1 MRNLNCALLTTRQAK
16 DLKESLAN
24 VNLEDLTEVLIQGN
38 NGYPIQQTQ
47 TGQKSELWETLKDYY
62 TGQDAYRDTV
72 VARAYLYSD
81 DFMEKFGDWR
91 NPATTSV
98 ILDSQQEP
106 KIYWIANINSSQHP
120 ITEGQQNKK
129 IILAESQEAALLT
142 YRYNQLQNPTQ
153 SDYDFFK
160 MGLAMIELEQ
170 LIDQNNIA
178 NVSKKTYDS
187 FTMRVTDKVSY
198 EQLQAMPKQD
208 REVYLYGMFQ
218 VLGDW
223 WYRHANINL
232 LPSPDPFTNNSFA
245 FPVIVGN
252 LKTTNP
258 ISLETGLQ
266 ASLQQLGEY
275 SYKGEFGLVYT
286 SNSDNIYKLPIKKT
300 QTLLTRSFNT
310 SADNELEN
318 SVYSNAQKKLYQA
331 LLGKTRLTYNQ
342 VYHKLSANS
351 SIKKALNSFLSEDPD
366 FVQYLKNDKNKATLF
381 YKEFMRTLG
390 KIYNFSEDNTQQNLK
405 FKLNVAKQITRA
417 FARPKTF
424 FQIRHFLLVQE
435 RLRTKFS
442 RMMPMPVKGRDNA
455 LFVQDPTTKNV
466 FQVVPQKGQKP
477 TYIYTELT
485 PDEKKSLNGIQ
496 LNLQFDLALSEAA
509 PERVIKYLGSLDAVY
524 ERINTLFPTETV
536 PAKDVLT
543 SLINLSS
550 PFVEIIH
557 QLQKNKGLADIPIQL
572 VNELYDN
579 NGKPADGVF
588 DPRTRTIQ
596 INRNATKLID
606 KVIVHELIHAA
617 TWDIIVGKT
626 QLAQT
631 GRDIYNEALKLVLEK
646 YQVSSY
652 EELIQIKPSLYGLK
666 NELEFYA
673 ELYTSAGFIRE
684 LNTLGEMDDEPISI
698 WSRIK
703 NFLLNVIGLKQTSKL
718 YKRAS
723 IHLDEILD
731 QSMTRVNTQLDE
743 DALAYWE
750 SLGETMAS
758 ASYSDIEIVTADDLD
773 LYGDI
778 RQGLNIATKS
788 KYSPKK
794 AQTTQQ
800 YHMHSGGAYGSDFYW
815 GAIGAQY
822 GVIPHHYYYDVEG
835 YELPPYRNELIL
847 EEDINEGKIQAALA
861 GHRTFGYDKP
871 VVKNPLLIRNWA
883 QVKYADAIFAIG
895 VLANEGDLYSDKD
908 KENPR
913 HFLRQMVKGGTGWA
927 VGMAINEGKP
937 VYVFDQEQK
946 QWFSYNAILG
956 AFLPLYDTP
965 VLTPNFAGIGTREL
979 NDAGRKAIRD
989 IYTKTF
995 GTEPQTTPN
1004 SLTIVPLDKVY
1015 SEAARIG
1022 GIPTTRP
1029 PKGADQL
1036 HHFGNP
1042 FTHYKNHP
1050 NTVTVKD
1057 VRTAVI
1063 AFDAWISGKNA
1074 WLFKWDPADNF
1085 YDIAF
1090 GEEIP
1095 FEAIGGS
1102 PIHISEIQPERRDWI
1117 IQQIES
1123 GELRGKP
1130 VVYYTETIPD
1140 NSYGRAT
1147 YDVVEAP
1154 NHAHILQKYINKPN
1168 EKPTVQ
1174 IFQGFWT
1181 RADVES
1187 RQDAIFL
1194 FGDNTE
1200 DRQSGYTP
1208 ASTQAVIRGLENAI
1222 GIDTKKNRFTDINSY
1237 FTDTDF
1243 DIFKSQVDEAIQTAI
1258 NSGKTIVLPAD
1269 GIGTGKAELAI
1280 RAPRLFAYLQQKL
1293 QDLKD
1298 GKIQRT
1304 EQPKASLT
1312 SFNKQE
1318 NSDTYVKEV
1327 LDVAKR
1333 GINTPTEFFTEN
1345 EREIIKTKVGGNLKV
1360 ASVSRHTDPVFFT
1373 EKVIEAW
1380 KDNIT
1385 KYPFG
1390 DPKRFYATEIWTKH
1404 DGLPLV
1410 DLLQACKEYRIA
1422 PMISFSITSLGGTA
1436 YEPGVMKASDLLDR
1450 IEDLIGQGL
1459 INPQTTTIR
1468 IDPIVPGVTQE
1479 SDVEAIITRCQ
1490 SLGITNFVSSIMQSY
1505 GYLEGTAKDRGVISA
1520 LRNIGYNWDAHY
1532 ARKADGKLAHVA
1544 NLATGQKWGGFLKSM
1559 MQKYNVSIKSCSS
1572 NNLGLQAAACLD
1584 PDIINLVTGTEVD
1597 RSNVTSER
1605 KECQCYGNKADVLA
1619 YADNCLSAC
1628 AYCYAAQQDNNP
1640 FTYYNEDGTLK
1651 DNEYTQT
1658 QRVEAERQ
1666 EQQIIDVFLTVEGL
1680 NITKEQRQHLNNI
1693 YNCSTVVMSQKTDRG
1708 FGAIIEKFAK
1718 YISKSIVFVNDLV
1731 TDPDVL
1737 QQIDLNGSVFIY
1749 GFNKSNIHKLYELLE
1764 NYEVI
1769 VNHREVLSQA
1779 EVTQID
1785 PEPSDKPLAIIEQES
1800 LQQEHQIQPVVQ
1812 VLEQKQSKFQLKE
1825 GQEQA
1830 VQTVVHAAKKVKTN
1844 GKQIVTILGK
1854 AGTGKTT
1861 IVGEYLQRIQA
1872 EYGRPI
1878 RVICSATSHEATN
1891 LLFKKI
1897 SAMVEDNLNIIV
1909 TKYTVAALLG
1919 KKPDGK
1925 GGFKVDPESWDDK
1938 YGKIQ
1943 STDVIIWDEC
1953 SMLPTADCKQIEE
1966 ALQSLLIYTGDKG
1979 QLGPI
1984 EERVKDYLP
1993 PAFRRHLD
2001 EDGNIAPNGHIF
2013 ELTERVRQTEGDPI
2027 LDLAEPF
2034 WQSATGNDRKTQKTS
2049 LTRLMEAVEA
2059 EQINSTSALVR
2070 FELTDMHSIDMP
2082 KLTEFFAPYIQ
2093 QSVDNED
2100 YTLFHVIPYHKDTT
2114 IEMNQYFRAEAL
2126 KHLLRTK
2133 NQETLVYTDIKTG
2146 NKVSLPIDQITSN
2159 NISEIPFQEGEM
2171 VYVPEPIGPNAE
2183 IHNGQYVKIST
2194 NWGRVLFPV
2203 KTATL
2208 DTVIPC
2214 QEIKVIWKIDKGY
2227 PETHTF
2233 LVPAD
2238 FEQYRK
2244 IVRQVGNDAFGFGGT
2259 RAEKDLW
2266 KKLKNEFGQVTA
2278 PWALNVHK
2286 AQGQTYKAV
2295 YIPLADYKRAAW
2307 NKEIPV
2313 DSYARAAYTALTRA
2327 SRCTFLGG
2335 KAASKTFEGIPV
2347 EDISLQYIENQIKQN
2362 AFNETTEE
2370 TPVEDAIIATLPQ
2383 TIEEVPTDA
2392 EVEIEDVVA
2401 EIIPTEDTG
2410 HWMYEDMQTQIAY
2423 DFINYVTGGDVLWN
2437 HAYDGDQNAQE
2448 QVTTLLTNWV
2458 QRQTELLK
2466 LGYRFKDPVQK
2477 SNGFDFSDVLEPDDL
2492 NMTISEGN
2500 IPTLAEQ
2507 ITDLTIEAAQVIKTN
2522 LYKNNYKLGR
2532 HTIDEVLADP
2542 NFFSK
2547 SQPFWESKV
2556 ANTDLLV
2563 RRSDGTFN
2571 ISICKTLD
2579 DARKLGYGE
2588 EIKIQTDGQ
2597 YRLDVNGNRMYKLP
2611 TSKYAIYKN
2620 ADGQEVLVLISQNI
2634 EQIKTDLT
2642 TVLQTVPDL
2651 VSVQP
2656 IVEQTNNAA
2665 VAKTMFEMA
2674 SRFSYIGTFVPTYNN
2689 IVQNAKLTGDEKLD
2703 AVILKDLKTKAHQ
2716 IIYGKNERGVPN
2728 RKQYQKDLSATL
2740 YHSFVRSLRNVDTRI
2755 PTQNL
2760 ASIQGVEI
2768 VSFNTFGR
2776 NDIFINRW
2784 QMWLQG
2790 SDLDIDKTY
2799 GMGSSIK
2806 KNGMYDHWSP
2816 LAQYT
2821 SKELADLSDKLPAPT
2836 GKKLMLETNAKAYK
2850 YYSDDVMLIQVQQ
2863 EADNK
2868 INQLFLQAANGKYV
2882 ERFRT
2887 IVSLLR
2893 ELTHVN
2899 HIVLS
2904 PEVVQH
2910 PNFNKV
2916 VNLLN
2921 RHNTHKPSKSAL
2933 QNMVSHH
2940 IYEIVTDPRNMIQ
2953 SHYPIDVALDEI
2965 VDAISDLE
2973 SALQVSMYD
2982 GYSQYQM
2989 QEDALTGRAVVGVM
3003 ANALKAFFN
3012 ITQANNV
3019 YYNNPNTTLNPYDH
3033 HFGITTLTV
3042 GGKTYNIHSVAN
3054 LRISADQW
3062 VEINAMAAELMGEN
3076 VEILKTKKDVS
3087 IVLAAFTSLATDN
3100 AKLLGLSKLNANI
3113 HLASMLTYMASVGFD
3128 FSAIKALATSKPMQ
3142 LLAKY
3147 LKQDSW
3153 QADHSGIDKN
3163 TWGFIGKQLKTK
3175 SEKDELSQLERLYY
3189 AAQELRD
3196 FTAVLGIN
3204 QGLKNSLND
3213 AAIFAN
3219 KFSDMFKKQL
3229 DRLSIKFELIAD
3241 DTQRQSIIR
3250 KIMKQRGVKNKEY
3263 ERFLDDQ
3270 ITEVLPMVQKYGF
3283 NGNVDIQLYF
3293 TDPDYRKMVA
3303 DSYNII
3309 KSTFNSYA
3317 LLEESPNFLA
3327 MVESC
3332 SKAIQKF
3339 TACAKGRFVIDQ
3351 VKELFDPL
3359 IVQNTAVN
3367 PQGQEYEVFKKPWV
3381 INEQVLNMSQRF
3393 FDDYV
3398 ISDFITSE
3406 VGPNFNFKM
3415 KIKDS
3420 EVIVGISSLHSAE
3433 RYLNM
3438 ISGVVLNTIKYSDII
3453 KNIPEAQGFFKNIVL
3468 QIVNTDRGQD
3478 RRLVLRGNLNA
3489 LRTSTSEA
3497 DILKYNEIIAGFEAI
3512 KSLRMSQVLGEDY
3525 VGGADPTIGD
3535 MLFLYNLISNQGA
3548 EGRSNLD
3555 ILFDGYMLE
3564 GLDLF
3569 TESEAT
3575 DQANLEKLQTNLQF
3589 KLLQTYTQYDIGQKS
3604 VQTTKE
3610 LFNYYLVRNRQA
3622 RNKFKVQIGTKKDN
3636 KTMQNGSPLI
3646 NLEHTKYSIDGH
3658 MIFEKFMSQLKS
3670 GNLII
3675 NIKCE

>member
-1 MRNLNCALLTTRQAK
+1 MRNLNCALLTTRPAK

-38 NGYPIQQTQ
+38 NGYPMQQTQ
-47 TGQKSELWETLKDYY
+47 TGQKSELWETLKNYY

-120 ITEGQQNKK
+120 ITDGQQNKK

-178 NVSKKTYDS
+178 NVSEKTYDS
-187 FTMRVTDKVSY
+187 FTIHVADKVSY
-198 EQLQAMPKQD
+198 EQLQTMPKQD

-245 FPVIVGN
+245 FPVIIGN
-252 LKTTNP
+252 LKPTNP

-275 SYKGEFGLVYT
+275 SYKGELGLAYT

-310 SADNELEN
+310 SADIELEN
-318 SVYSNAQKKLYQA
+318 SVYSDAQKKLYQS

-366 FVQYLKNDKNKATLF
+366 FVQYLKSDKNKATLF

-390 KIYNFSEDNTQQNLK
+390 KIYNFSDDNTQQNLK

-417 FARPKTF
+417 FARPTTF
-424 FQIRHFLLVQE
+424 FKIRHSLLVQE

-442 RMMPMPVKGRDNA
+442 RIMPVPIKGRDNS

-466 FQVVPQKGQKP
+466 FQVVSQKGQKS

-496 LNLQFDLALSEAA
+496 LNLQFDLALSESA

-536 PAKDVLT
+536 SAKDVLT
-543 SLINLSS
+543 SLVNMSS

-557 QLQKNKGLADIPIQL
+557 QLQKNKGLADIPIQV

-652 EELIQIKPSLYGLK
+652 EELIQIKPSLYGFK

-698 WSRIK
+698 WSKIK

-731 QSMTRVNTQLDE
+731 QSMTRVNAQLDE

-800 YHMHSGGAYGSDFYW
+800 YHLHSGGAYGSDFYW
-815 GAIGAQY
+815 GTIGAQY
-822 GVIPHHYYYDVEG
+822 GIIPHHYYYDVEG

-847 EEDINEGKIQAALA
+847 EEDINEGKVQAALA

-883 QVKYADAIFAIG
+883 QVKYADAVFAVG
-895 VLANEGDLYSDKD
+895 VLANEGDLYSDKN

-946 QWFSYNAILG
+946 QWFSYNAILE

-979 NDAGRKAIRD
+979 NDDGRQAIRD
-989 IYTKTF
+989 VYAKTF

-1074 WLFKWDPADNF
+1074 WLFKWNPTDDF
-1085 YDIAF
+1085 YDIVF

-1095 FEAIGGS
+1095 FEAIEGN
-1102 PIHISEIQPERRDWI
+1102 PIHISSIQPERREWI
-1117 IQQIES
+1117 MQQIES
-1123 GELRGKP
+1123 GELAGKP
-1130 VVYYTETIPD
+1130 IVYYTETIPD
-1140 NSYGRAT
+1140 RSYGRTT
-1147 YDVVEAP
+1147 YDALEAP
-1154 NHAHILQKYINKPN
+1154 NHAHILQKYITTQHESEKRKP
-1168 EKPTVQ
+1168 
-1174 IFQGFWT
+1174 
-1181 RADVES
+1181 S
-1187 RQDAIFL
+1187 L
-1194 FGDNTE
+1194 
-1200 DRQSGYTP
+1200 SH
-1208 ASTQAVIRGLENAI
+1208 
-1222 GIDTKKNRFTDINSY
+1222 
-1237 FTDTDF
+1237 F
-1243 DIFKSQVDEAIQTAI
+1243 DQ
-1258 NSGKTIVLPAD
+1258 
-1269 GIGTGKAELAI
+1269 
-1280 RAPRLFAYLQQKL
+1280 
-1293 QDLKD
+1293 
-1298 GKIQRT
+1298 
-1304 EQPKASLT
+1304 
-1312 SFNKQE
+1312 QE
-1318 NSDTYVKEV
+1318 NSETYVKEV
-1327 LDVAKR
+1327 LEVAKK
-1333 GINTPTEFFTEN
+1333 GINTPTEFFTED

-1373 EKVIEAW
+1373 EKVIQAW

-1479 SDVEAIITRCQ
+1479 SDVESIIKRCQ

-1559 MQKYNVSIKSCSS
+1559 MEKYNVSIKSCSS

-1584 PDIINLVTGTEVD
+1584 PDLINLVTGTDVD

-1619 YADNCLSAC
+1619 YDDNCLSAC
-1628 AYCYAAQQDNNP
+1628 AYCYAAQQYNNP

-1658 QRVEAERQ
+1658 KRVEADQQ

-1718 YISKSIVFVNDLV
+1718 YISKPIVFVNELV
-1731 TDPDVL
+1731 TNPDVL
-1737 QQIDLNGSVFIY
+1737 QQIDLNGSIFTY

-1769 VNHREVLSQA
+1769 VNNREVLNQT

-1800 LQQEHQIQPVVQ
+1800 LQQEQQIQPVVQ
-1812 VLEQKQSKFQLKE
+1812 ALEKKQSKFQLKE

-1830 VQTVVHAAKKVKTN
+1830 VQTVVRAAKKVKTD

-1872 EYGRPI
+1872 EYGRTI
-1878 RVICSATSHEATN
+1878 RVVCSATSHEATN

-1897 SAMVEDNLNIIV
+1897 SAMVKDNPNIV
-1909 TKYTVAALLG
+1909 VKKDTVAALLG
-1919 KKPDGK
+1919 QKPDDK
-1925 GGFKVDPESWDDK
+1925 GRFKLDPESWDK
-1938 YGKIQ
+1938 KQALIQ
-1943 STDVIIWDEC
+1943 TLDVIIWDEC
-1953 SMLPTADCKQIEE
+1953 SMLPSKNCKQIEDVFN
-1966 ALQSLLIYTGDKG
+1966 ALLIYTGDKG

-2001 EDGNIAPNGHIF
+2001 ENGNIAPNGHIF

-2070 FELTDMHSIDMP
+2070 FELTDMHSVDMP

-2114 IEMNQYFRAEAL
+2114 VEMNQYFRAKAL
-2126 KHLLRTK
+2126 KHLLRTR

-2146 NKVSLPIDQITSN
+2146 NKVSLTLDQINSST
-2159 NISEIPFQEGEM
+2159 ISEIPFQEGEM
-2171 VYVPEPIGPNAE
+2171 VYAPEPIGRSPE
-2183 IHNGQYVKIST
+2183 IHNGQYVKIKT

-2203 KTATL
+2203 KTSTL
-2208 DTVIPC
+2208 DTIIPC
-2214 QEIKVIWKIDKGY
+2214 QEVTVTWTTDKGNTEKY
-2227 PETHTF
+2227 TF

-2238 FEQYRK
+2238 FQEYKK
-2244 IVRQVGNDAFGFGGT
+2244 IVQHVGDDAYGANGT
-2259 RAEKDLW
+2259 KTPYEKNLW
-2266 KKLKNEFGQVTA
+2266 KQLKNEFGLITA

-2286 AQGQTYKAV
+2286 AQGQTYKVV

-2335 KAASKTFEGIPV
+2335 KSASKTFAGIPV

-2370 TPVEDAIIATLPQ
+2370 TPVEDAVIATLPQ

-2401 EIIPTEDTG
+2401 EIIPTEETG

-2437 HAYDGDQNAQE
+2437 RAYNGDQNAQE

-2477 SNGFDFSDVLEPDDL
+2477 SSGFDFSDVLEPDDL

-2571 ISICKTLD
+2571 ISVCKTLD

-2740 YHSFVRSLRNVDTRI
+2740 YHSFVRSLKNVDTRI

-2768 VSFNTFGR
+2768 VSFNPFGR

-3054 LRISADQW
+3054 LRISDDQW

-3087 IVLAAFTSLATDN
+3087 IVLAALTSLATDN

-3153 QADHSGIDKN
+3153 QSDHSGIDKN

-3175 SEKDELSQLERLYY
+3175 SEKDELAQLERLYY

-3438 ISGVVLNTIKYSDII
+3438 ISGVVLNTIKYSDVI

-3589 KLLQTYTQYDIGQKS
+3589 KLLQTYTQYDTGQKS

-3670 GNLII
+3670 GNLVI

>member
-24 VNLEDLTEVLIQGN
+24 VNLEDLTEVLVQGN
-38 NGYPIQQTQ
+38 NGYHIQQTR
-47 TGQKSELWETLKDYY
+47 TGQKSELWKTLKDYY
-62 TGQDAYRDTV
+62 SGQDAYRDTV

-120 ITEGQQNKK
+120 ITDGQQNKK
-129 IILAESQEAALLT
+129 IILAESPEAALLI

-153 SDYDFFK
+153 SDYDYFK
-160 MGLAMIELEQ
+160 IGLAMIEIEQ
-170 LIDQNNIA
+170 LIGKNNIT
-178 NVSKKTYDS
+178 NVSKQTYDA
-187 FTMRVTDKVSY
+187 FTSRVIDKVSY

-208 REVYLYGMFQ
+208 REVYLYGLFQ
-218 VLGDW
+218 TLGDW
-223 WYRHANINL
+223 WYHQTNINL
-232 LPSPDPFTNNSFA
+232 LPSPEPFTNNSFA

-252 LKTTNP
+252 LKTTSP
-258 ISLETGLQ
+258 ISLETGLK
-266 ASLQQLGEY
+266 ANLQQLGEY
-275 SYKGEFGLVYT
+275 AYKGEFGLAYT
-286 SNSDNIYKLPIKKT
+286 ANAENIYKLPVQKT
-300 QTLLTRSFNT
+300 LTLLTRSFNT
-310 SADNELEN
+310 FADNELN
-318 SVYSNAQKKLYQA
+318 NTVYYNTQKKLYQA

-351 SIKKALNSFLSEDPD
+351 SIKKALNAFLSADPE
-366 FVQYLKNDKNKATLF
+366 FIQYLKSDKNRATLF

-405 FKLNVAKQITRA
+405 FKLNLAKRLTRA
-417 FARPKTF
+417 FARPQTF
-424 FQIRHFLLVQE
+424 FQIRHSLLVQE

-442 RMMPMPVKGRDNA
+442 RMMPVPIKGRDNA
-455 LFVQDPTTKNV
+455 LFVQDPTTKNA
-466 FQVVPQKGQKP
+466 FQLITQKGQKP
-477 TYIYTELT
+477 TYVYTELT
-485 PDEKKSLNGIQ
+485 PDEKKALNGLQ
-496 LNLQFDLALSEAA
+496 LNLQFDLALSEST

-524 ERINTLFPTETV
+524 ERINTLFPIETV

-543 SLINLSS
+543 SLINMSS

-579 NGKPADGVF
+579 DGKPANGVF
-588 DPRTRTIQ
+588 DPQTRTIQ

-631 GRDIYNEALKLVLEK
+631 GRDIYNEALKLVFDK

-652 EELIQIKPSLYGLK
+652 EELIQIKPSLYGFK

-684 LNTLGEMDDEPISI
+684 LNTLGEMEEEPVSI
-698 WSRIK
+698 WSKIK

-731 QSMTRVNTQLDE
+731 QSMTRVNAQLDE

-835 YELPPYRNELIL
+835 YDLPPYRNELIL
-847 EEDINEGKIQAALA
+847 EEDINEGKVKAALA
-861 GHRTFGYDKP
+861 GYRTFGYDKP

-883 QVKYADAIFAIG
+883 QVKHADAIFAVG

-965 VLTPNFAGIGTREL
+965 ILTPNFAGVGTREL
-979 NDAGRKAIRD
+979 NDAGRQAIRD
-989 IYTKTF
+989 VYTKTF

-1029 PKGADQL
+1029 PHGADQL
-1036 HHFGNP
+1036 YHFDNP

-1050 NTVTVKD
+1050 NTVTVKN
-1057 VRTAVI
+1057 VKTAVT
-1063 AFDAWISGKNA
+1063 AFDAWISGKSA
-1074 WLFKWDPADNF
+1074 WLFKWNPADDF
-1085 YDIAF
+1085 YDIVF
-1090 GEEIP
+1090 DKEIP
-1095 FEAIGGS
+1095 FEAIGGN
-1102 PIHISEIQPERRDWI
+1102 PIHISTIQSERREWI

-1123 GELRGKP
+1123 RELVGKP
-1130 VVYYTETIPD
+1130 IVYYTETVPD
-1140 NSYGRAT
+1140 RSYGRTT
-1147 YDVVEAP
+1147 YDALEAP
-1154 NHAHILQKYINKPN
+1154 NHAHILQRYITTQHESENIKP
-1168 EKPTVQ
+1168 
-1174 IFQGFWT
+1174 
-1181 RADVES
+1181 
-1187 RQDAIFL
+1187 
-1194 FGDNTE
+1194 
-1200 DRQSGYTP
+1200 
-1208 ASTQAVIRGLENAI
+1208 
-1222 GIDTKKNRFTDINSY
+1222 
-1237 FTDTDF
+1237 
-1243 DIFKSQVDEAIQTAI
+1243 
-1258 NSGKTIVLPAD
+1258 
-1269 GIGTGKAELAI
+1269 
-1280 RAPRLFAYLQQKL
+1280 
-1293 QDLKD
+1293 
-1298 GKIQRT
+1298 
-1304 EQPKASLT
+1304 SLT
-1312 SFNKQE
+1312 SFNQQE
-1318 NSDTYVKEV
+1318 NSETYVKEV
-1327 LDVAKR
+1327 LEVAKK

-1373 EKVIEAW
+1373 EKVIQAW
-1380 KDNIT
+1380 KDNII
-1385 KYPFG
+1385 KHPFG
-1390 DPKRFYATEIWTKH
+1390 DPNRFYATEIWTKH

-1422 PMISFSITSLGGTA
+1422 PMLSFSITSLGGTA

-1450 IEDLIGQGL
+1450 IEDLIRQEL

-1479 SDVEAIITRCQ
+1479 SDVEVIIKRCK

-1505 GYLEGTAKDRGVISA
+1505 GYLEGTAKDRGVIST

-1544 NLATGQKWGGFLKSM
+1544 NLVTGQKWGGFLKSM
-1559 MQKYNVSIKSCSS
+1559 IGKYNVSIKSCSS

-1597 RSNVTSER
+1597 RTNVTSER

-1619 YADNCLSAC
+1619 YDDNCLSAC

-1658 QRVEAERQ
+1658 QRVEVEQ
-1666 EQQIIDVFLTVEGL
+1666 QVQQIIDVFLTVEGL

-1708 FGAIIEKFAK
+1708 FGNIIEKFAK
-1718 YISKSIVFVNDLV
+1718 YISKPIIFVDEIA

-1737 QQIDLNGSVFIY
+1737 QQIELNGSVFTY

-1764 NYEVI
+1764 TYEVI
-1769 VNHREVLSQA
+1769 VNHREVLDQV
-1779 EVTQID
+1779 EITQID
-1785 PEPSDKPLAIIEQES
+1785 PEPSDKPLAIIQQES
-1800 LQQEHQIQPVVQ
+1800 LQQEQQRQPVVQ
-1812 VLEQKQSKFQLKE
+1812 ALEKKQSKFQLKE

-1830 VQTVVHAAKKVKTN
+1830 VQTVVRAAKKVKTD

-1861 IVGEYLQRIQA
+1861 IVGEYLQRIQS

-1897 SAMVEDNLNIIV
+1897 SAMVEDNYNIAV
-1909 TKYTVAALLG
+1909 TKHTVAALLG

-1953 SMLPTADCKQIEE
+1953 SMLPTEDCKQIEE

-2049 LTRLMEAVEA
+2049 LTRLMEAVDA
-2059 EQINSTSALVR
+2059 EQINSTSALIR
-2070 FELTDMHSIDMP
+2070 FELTDMHSVDMP

-2093 QSVDNED
+2093 QSVDND
-2100 YTLFHVIPYHKDTT
+2100 DFTLFHVIPYHKDTT
-2114 IEMNQYFRAEAL
+2114 VEMNQYFRAEAL
-2126 KHLLRTK
+2126 KHLLKTR

-2146 NKVSLPIDQITSN
+2146 NKVSLSIDQITSN
-2159 NISEIPFQEGEM
+2159 NISDIPFQEGET
-2171 VYVPEPIGPNAE
+2171 VYAPEPIGPNVE
-2183 IHNGQYVKIST
+2183 IHNGQYIKIST

-2214 QEIKVIWKIDKGY
+2214 QEIKVIWKTDKGY
-2227 PETHTF
+2227 TETYTF

-2286 AQGQTYKAV
+2286 AQGQTYKSV
-2295 YIPLADYKRAAW
+2295 YIPLVDYKRAAW

-2327 SRCTFLGG
+2327 SRYTFLGG
-2335 KAASKTFEGIPV
+2335 KAASKTFTGIPV
-2347 EDISLQYIENQIKQN
+2347 EDISLQYIENQVKQN

-2370 TPVEDAIIATLPQ
+2370 TPAEDAILVTLPQ

-2392 EVEIEDVVA
+2392 EVEVEDIVA
-2401 EIIPTEDTG
+2401 EIIPAEDTG
-2410 HWMYEDMQTQIAY
+2410 QWMYKDMQTQIAY
-2423 DFINYVTGGDVLWN
+2423 DFINYVTSGDVLWN
-2437 HAYDGDQNAQE
+2437 RAYNGDQDAQE

-2466 LGYRFKDPVQK
+2466 LGYRFKDPIQK
-2477 SNGFDFSDVLEPDDL
+2477 SSGFDFSSVLESDDL

-2547 SQPFWESKV
+2547 SQPFWESKI

-2571 ISICKTLD
+2571 ISVCKTLD

-2620 ADGQEVLVLISQNI
+2620 TDGQEVLVLINENI
-2634 EQIKTDLT
+2634 DQIKTALT

-2656 IVEQTNNAA
+2656 IIEQTNNAT

-2674 SRFSYIGTFVPTYNN
+2674 SKFSYIGTFVPTYNN
-2689 IVQNAKLTGDEKLD
+2689 IVQNTKLTGDEKSD
-2703 AVILKDLKTKAHQ
+2703 AVILKDLKAKAHQ
-2716 IIYGKNERGVPN
+2716 VIYGKNEGGIPN

-2850 YYSDDVMLIQVQQ
+2850 YYSDNVMLIQVEQGT
-2863 EADNK
+2863 DNK
-2868 INQLFLQAANGKYV
+2868 INQLFLQAANGNYV

-2899 HIVLS
+2899 HVVLS
-2904 PEVVQH
+2904 PEVIQH

-2953 SHYPIDVALDEI
+2953 SHYPIDVALNEI
-2965 VDAISDLE
+2965 VNAISDLE

-3012 ITQANNV
+3012 ITQANNM

-3054 LRISADQW
+3054 LRISDDQW
-3062 VEINAMAAELMGEN
+3062 VEMNAMAAELMGEN

-3175 SEKDELSQLERLYY
+3175 SEKDELAQLERLYY

-3283 NGNVDIQLYF
+3283 NGDVDIQLYF

-3367 PQGQEYEVFKKPWV
+3367 PQGQEYETFKKPWV
-3381 INEQVLNMSQRF
+3381 INDQVLNMSQRF

-3415 KIKDS
+3415 KIKDV
-3420 EVIVGISSLHSAE
+3420 EEIIGISTLHSAE

-3438 ISGVVLNTIKYSDII
+3438 TSGVVLNTIKYSDVI
-3453 KNIPEAQGFFKNIVL
+3453 KKIPEAQGFFKNIVL

-3497 DILKYNEIIAGFEAI
+3497 DILKYNEIIAGFEAV

-3525 VGGADPTIGD
+3525 VGGANPTIGD
-3535 MLFLYNLISNQGA
+3535 MLFLHNLISNQGA

-3569 TESEAT
+3569 TKSEET
-3575 DQANLEKLQTNLQF
+3575 NQSNLEKLQTNLQF
-3589 KLLQTYTQYDIGQKS
+3589 KLLQTYTQYDTGQKS

-3636 KTMQNGSPLI
+3636 KIMQNGSPLI

-3670 GNLII
+3670 GNLVI

>member
-120 ITEGQQNKK
+120 ITDGQQNKK

-153 SDYDFFK
+153 SDYDYFK
-160 MGLAMIELEQ
+160 IGLAMIELEQ

-178 NVSKKTYDS
+178 NVSKKTYDA
-187 FTMRVTDKVSY
+187 FTMRVADKVSY
-198 EQLQAMPKQD
+198 EQLQTMSKQD

-223 WYRHANINL
+223 WYQNANINL
-232 LPSPDPFTNNSFA
+232 LPSPEPFTNNSFA

-252 LKTTNP
+252 IKTTKP

-286 SNSDNIYKLPIKKT
+286 ANTENIYKLPVQKT
-300 QTLLTRSFNT
+300 LTLLTRSFNT
-310 SADNELEN
+310 LADNELKDT
-318 SVYSNAQKKLYQA
+318 VYSNTQKKLYQA

-342 VYHKLSANS
+342 VYHKLSDNS
-351 SIKKALNSFLSEDPD
+351 SIKKALNSFLSENPE
-366 FVQYLKNDKNKATLF
+366 FIQYLKSDKNKATLF

-390 KIYNFSEDNTQQNLK
+390 KIYNFSDDNTQQNLK
-405 FKLNVAKQITRA
+405 FKLNVAKRITRA
-417 FARPKTF
+417 FARPETF
-424 FQIRHFLLVQE
+424 FKIRHSLLVQE

-442 RMMPMPVKGRDNA
+442 RMMPVPIKGRDNS

-466 FQVVPQKGQKP
+466 FQIITQKGQKP
-477 TYIYTELT
+477 TYVYTELSA
-485 PDEKKSLNGIQ
+485 EEQKSLDGIQ
-496 LNLQFDLALSEAA
+496 LNLQFDLALSEST

-536 PAKDVLT
+536 STKDVLT
-543 SLINLSS
+543 SLVNMSS

-557 QLQKNKGLADIPIQL
+557 QLQKNKGLADLPIQL

-579 NGKPADGVF
+579 DGKPADGVF

-631 GRDIYNEALKLVLEK
+631 GRDIYNETLKLVLEK

-652 EELIQIKPSLYGLK
+652 EELIQIKPSLYGFK

-731 QSMTRVNTQLDE
+731 QSMTRVNAQLDE

-778 RQGLNIATKS
+778 RQGLNIAAKS

-815 GAIGAQY
+815 GVIGAQY

-847 EEDINEGKIQAALA
+847 ETDVEEGKIKAAIA
-861 GHRTFGYDKP
+861 GAKTFGYDKP
-871 VVKNPLLIRNWA
+871 IVKSPLLIRNWA
-883 QVKYADAIFAIG
+883 QVKYADAVFAIG
-895 VLANEGDLYSDKD
+895 VLANEGDLYNDKD

-927 VGMAINEGKP
+927 VGMAIEEGKP
-937 VYVFDQEQK
+937 VYVFDQEK
-946 QWFSYNAILG
+946 GQWFTYSPIWG
-956 AFLPLYDTP
+956 FWIPLETTP

-989 IYTKTF
+989 VYAKTF

-1029 PKGADQL
+1029 PRGADQL

-1063 AFDAWISGKNA
+1063 AFDAWVSGKSA
-1074 WLFKWDPADNF
+1074 WLFKWNPTDDF
-1085 YDIAF
+1085 YDIVL

-1095 FEAIGGS
+1095 FEVIGGD
-1102 PIHISEIQPERRDWI
+1102 PINISTIQSERREWI
-1117 IQQIES
+1117 MQQIES
-1123 GELRGKP
+1123 GELVGKP
-1130 VVYYTETIPD
+1130 LVYYTETVPD
-1140 NSYGRAT
+1140 RSYGRAT
-1147 YDVVEAP
+1147 YDALEAP
-1154 NHAHILQKYINKPN
+1154 NHAHILQKYINTPKN
-1168 EKPTVQ
+1168 IPT
-1174 IFQGFWT
+1174 IEIWQGFWT
-1181 RADVES
+1181 RADVEAS
-1187 RQDAIFL
+1187 QDAVFL

-1200 DRQSGYTP
+1200 DRLSGYVP
-1208 ASTQAVIRGLENAI
+1208 SSTQAVIRGLSNAI

-1237 FTDTDF
+1237 FTDADF
-1243 DIFKSQVDEAIQTAI
+1243 DVFKSQVDEAIQTAVD
-1258 NSGKTIVLPAD
+1258 SGKIIMIPEN
-1269 GIGTGKAELAI
+1269 GIGTGKAELAT
-1280 RAPRLFAYLQQKL
+1280 RAPQLFAHLQQKL

-1298 GKIQRT
+1298 GKITRSET
-1304 EQPKASLT
+1304 RKPSLT
-1312 SFNKQE
+1312 HFNKQE
-1318 NSDTYVKEV
+1318 NSETYVKEV
-1327 LDVAKR
+1327 LEVAKK
-1333 GINTPTEFFTEN
+1333 GINTPTEFFTED

-1360 ASVSRHTDPVFFT
+1360 ASVSRATDPVFFT
-1373 EKVIEAW
+1373 EKVIQAW
-1380 KDNIT
+1380 KDNII
-1385 KYPFG
+1385 KHPFG
-1390 DPKRFYATEIWTKH
+1390 DPNRFYAAEIWTKH

-1479 SDVEAIITRCQ
+1479 SDVEAIIKRCQ

-1520 LRNIGYNWDAHY
+1520 LRNIGYDWDAHY

-1559 MQKYNVSIKSCSS
+1559 MEKYSVSIKSCSS

-1597 RSNVTSER
+1597 RTNVTSER

-1619 YADNCLSAC
+1619 YGDNCLSAC

-1658 QRVEAERQ
+1658 QRVEV
-1666 EQQIIDVFLTVEGL
+1666 EQQTQQVIDVFLTVEGL
-1680 NITKEQRQHLNNI
+1680 NITKEQRQHLSNI
-1693 YNCSTVVMSQKTDRG
+1693 YNCSAVVMSQKTDRG

-1718 YISKSIVFVNDLV
+1718 YISKPVVFVNEIS
-1731 TDPDVL
+1731 TNPDIM
-1737 QQIDLNGSVFIY
+1737 QQTDLNGSIFTY

-1769 VNHREVLSQA
+1769 VNHREVLDQA
-1779 EVTQID
+1779 EITQID

-1800 LQQEHQIQPVVQ
+1800 LQQEQQIQPVVQ
-1812 VLEQKQSKFQLKE
+1812 TLEKQQSKFKLKE

-1830 VQTVVHAAKKVKTN
+1830 VQTVVHAAKKVKTD

-1872 EYGRPI
+1872 EYGRSL

-1897 SAMVEDNLNIIV
+1897 SAMVEDNPSIRV

-1943 STDVIIWDEC
+1943 ATDVIIWDEC

-2001 EDGNIAPNGHIF
+2001 EDGNLAPNGHIF

-2049 LTRLMEAVEA
+2049 LTRLMEAVDA
-2059 EQINSTSALVR
+2059 EQINSTSALIR
-2070 FELTDMHSIDMP
+2070 FELTDMHSVDMP

-2093 QSVDNED
+2093 QSVDND
-2100 YTLFHVIPYHKDTT
+2100 DFTLFHVIPYHKDTT
-2114 IEMNQYFRAEAL
+2114 VEMNQYFRAEAL
-2126 KHLLRTK
+2126 KHLLRTN
-2133 NQETLVYTDIKTG
+2133 NQEILVYTDIKTG

-2171 VYVPEPIGPNAE
+2171 VYAPEPIGPNAE
-2183 IHNGQYVKIST
+2183 IHNGQYIKIKT

-2203 KTATL
+2203 KTSTL
-2208 DTVIPC
+2208 DTTIPC
-2214 QEIKVIWKIDKGY
+2214 QEVTVTWKTDNGNTEK
-2227 PETHTF
+2227 HTF
-2233 LVPAD
+2233 LIPAD

-2259 RAEKDLW
+2259 RTEKDLW

-2335 KAASKTFEGIPV
+2335 KAASKTFAGIPV

-2370 TPVEDAIIATLPQ
+2370 TPIEDAIMVTLPQ

-2392 EVEIEDVVA
+2392 EVEVEDVVA
-2401 EIIPTEDTG
+2401 EIISTEDNG

-2437 HAYDGDQNAQE
+2437 RAYNGDQNAQE

-2477 SNGFDFSDVLEPDDL
+2477 SSGFDFSGVLEPDDL

-2620 ADGQEVLVLISQNI
+2620 SEGQEVLVLISQNI

-2656 IVEQTNNAA
+2656 IIEQTNNAA

-2674 SRFSYIGTFVPTYNN
+2674 SRFSYIGTYVPTYNN

-2821 SKELADLSDKLPAPT
+2821 SQELADLSDKLPAPT

-2850 YYSDDVMLIQVQQ
+2850 YYSDDIMLMQVQQ
-2863 EADNK
+2863 GADNK

-2899 HIVLS
+2899 HVVLS

-2921 RHNTHKPSKSAL
+2921 RHNTHKPNKSAL

-3054 LRISADQW
+3054 LRISDDQW
-3062 VEINAMAAELMGEN
+3062 VEINAMTAELMGEN

-3153 QADHSGIDKN
+3153 QTDHSGIDKN

-3175 SEKDELSQLERLYY
+3175 SEKDELAQLERLYY

-3420 EVIVGISSLHSAE
+3420 EIIVGISSLHSAE

-3438 ISGVVLNTIKYSDII
+3438 ISGVVLNTIKYSDVI

-3512 KSLRMSQVLGEDY
+3512 KSLRMSQVLGQDY
-3525 VGGADPTIGD
+3525 AGGADPTIGD

-3569 TESEAT
+3569 TKSEAT

-3589 KLLQTYTQYDIGQKS
+3589 KLLQTYTQYDTGQKS

-3670 GNLII
+3670 GNLVI
-3675 NIKCE
+3675 NIKCK

>member
-1 MRNLNCALLTTRQAK
+1 MRNLNCALLTTKPAK
-16 DLKESLAN
+16 ELKEQLAN

-38 NGYPIQQTQ
+38 NGYPIQQTLS
-47 TGQKSELWETLKDYY
+47 GQKSELWETLKDYY
-62 TGQDAYRDTV
+62 IGQNAYRDTV

-98 ILDSQQEP
+98 ILDSQKEP
-106 KIYWIANINSSQHP
+106 KIYWIANINSSRHP

-129 IILAESQEAALLT
+129 IILAESPEAALLV

-153 SDYDFFK
+153 SDYAFFR
-160 MGLAMIELEQ
+160 MGLAMIEVEQ
-170 LIDQNNIA
+170 LINKNHVDDI
-178 NVSKKTYDS
+178 SRTTYDT
-187 FTMRVTDKVSY
+187 FTMRVADKVSY
-198 EQLQAMPKQD
+198 EQLQAMSKQD
-208 REVYLYGMFQ
+208 REIYLYGMFQ

-223 WYRHANINL
+223 WYQQANANL
-232 LPSPDPFTNNSFA
+232 FPSSEPFTNNSFV

-252 LKTTNP
+252 VKTTNP
-258 ISLETGLQ
+258 ISLESGLK
-266 ASLQQLGEY
+266 ANLQQLGDY
-275 SYKGEFGLVYT
+275 SYKGELGLIYT
-286 SNSDNIYKLPIKKT
+286 ANPANIYKLPTERT

-310 SADNELEN
+310 FADNQLQDL
-318 SVYSNAQKKLYQA
+318 VYSGAQKKLYDV

-351 SIKKALNSFLSEDPD
+351 SIKKALNSFFLENPE
-366 FVQYLKNDKNKATLF
+366 FAQYLKNDKNKATLF
-381 YKEFMRTLG
+381 YKEFIRTLSR
-390 KIYNFSEDNTQQNLK
+390 IYTFSEDNTQQNLK

-417 FARPKTF
+417 FAKPETF
-424 FQIRHFLLVQE
+424 FKIRHSLLVQD
-435 RLRTKFS
+435 RLRTKFV
-442 RMMPMPVKGRDNA
+442 RMTPVPIKGRDNA
-455 LFVQDPTTKNV
+455 VFVQDPVTDNV
-466 FQVVPQKGQKP
+466 FQVITQKGQQP
-477 TYIYTELT
+477 TYIYTELSA
-485 PDEKKSLNGIQ
+485 DEKKTLNGLQ
-496 LNLQFDLALSEAA
+496 LNLQFDLALSEST
-509 PERVIKYLGSLDAVY
+509 PERIVRYLGSLDAVY
-524 ERINTLFPTETV
+524 ERVNTVFPTETV
-536 PAKDVLT
+536 QAKAALA
-543 SLINLSS
+543 SLVDMSS

-557 QLQKNKGLADIPIQL
+557 QLQKNKGIANIPIQV

-579 NGKPADGVF
+579 NGKTVDGVF
-588 DPRTRTIQ
+588 DPKTRTIQ

-617 TWDIIVGKT
+617 TWDILAGKT

-652 EELIQIKPSLYGLK
+652 EELIKVKPSLYGFK
-666 NELEFYA
+666 NEFEFYA
-673 ELYTSAGFIRE
+673 ELYTSSGFIKE
-684 LNTLGEMDDEPISI
+684 LNTLGEIEEEPVSI
-698 WSRIK
+698 WSKIK

-723 IHLDEILD
+723 IHLEEILD
-731 QSMTRVNTQLDE
+731 QSMTRVNAQLDE

-758 ASYSDIEIVTADDLD
+758 ASHSDIEIITADNLD

-794 AQTTQQ
+794 AQTQQQ

-815 GAIGAQY
+815 GSIGAQY
-822 GVIPHHYYYDVEG
+822 GVVTHHYYSEAEG
-835 YELPPYRNELIL
+835 YELPPYRNEAISEADI
-847 EEDINEGKIQAALA
+847 EEGRVKAAVA
-861 GHRTFGYDKP
+861 GAKTFGYDKP
-871 VVKNPLLIRNWA
+871 VVKNPLLIRDWA
-883 QVKYADAIFAIG
+883 QVKYADAIFAVG
-895 VLANEGDLYSDKD
+895 VIASKGDLYSEKD

-913 HFLRQMVKGGTGWA
+913 HFLREMVKGGTGWA
-927 VGMAINEGKP
+927 VGMAIEEGKP
-937 VYVFDQEQK
+937 VYVFDQEK
-946 QWFSYNAILG
+946 EQWFTYDSDFDL
-956 AFLPLYDTP
+956 FFPLKEIP
-965 VLTPNFAGIGTREL
+965 VLTPNFAGIGTRQL
-979 NDAGRKAIRD
+979 NEAGAKAIRD
-989 IYTKTF
+989 IYQKTF
-995 GTEPQTTPN
+995 GSEPQTIPN
-1004 SLTIVPLDKVY
+1004 SLTIVPINQVY
-1015 SEAARIG
+1015 LEAERIN

-1029 PKGADQL
+1029 SKGSDQL

-1042 FTHYKNHP
+1042 FTHIPDHA
-1050 NTVTVKD
+1050 NTITVKNIK
-1057 VRTAVI
+1057 TAVE
-1063 AFDAWISGKNA
+1063 AFDAWIGGKSA
-1074 WLFKWDPADNF
+1074 WLFKWDSADNF

-1095 FEAIGGS
+1095 FEAIGGN

-1123 GELRGKP
+1123 GELKGKP
-1130 VVYYTETIPD
+1130 IVYYTETISD

-1147 YDVVEAP
+1147 YDAVEAP
-1154 NHAHILQKYINKPN
+1154 NHAHILQRYI
-1168 EKPTVQ
+1168 E
-1174 IFQGFWT
+1174 QGFT
-1181 RADVES
+1181 
-1187 RQDAIFL
+1187 
-1194 FGDNTE
+1194 
-1200 DRQSGYTP
+1200 
-1208 ASTQAVIRGLENAI
+1208 
-1222 GIDTKKNRFTDINSY
+1222 INM
-1237 FTDTDF
+1237 
-1243 DIFKSQVDEAIQTAI
+1243 
-1258 NSGKTIVLPAD
+1258 P
-1269 GIGTGKAELAI
+1269 
-1280 RAPRLFAYLQQKL
+1280 
-1293 QDLKD
+1293 
-1298 GKIQRT
+1298 KI
-1304 EQPKASLT
+1304 SLT

-1318 NSDTYVKEV
+1318 NSDTYVSEV
-1327 LDVAKR
+1327 LNVAKR
-1333 GINTPTEFFTEN
+1333 GINTPTEFFTED

-1360 ASVSRHTDPVFFT
+1360 ASVSRHTDPIFFT

-1380 KDNIT
+1380 KKNT
-1385 KYPFG
+1385 EQYEFG
-1390 DPKRFYATEIWTKH
+1390 NPNRFYATEIWTKH

-1410 DLLQACKEYRIA
+1410 DLLQACKQYRIA
-1422 PMISFSITSLGGTA
+1422 PMVSFSITSLGGTE
-1436 YEPGVMKASDLLDR
+1436 YEPGVMIAFDLLDR
-1450 IEDLIGQGL
+1450 IKDLIAQGL
-1459 INPQTTTIR
+1459 INPATTTIR
-1468 IDPIVPGVTQE
+1468 IDPIVPGVTNTVSVETIIQE
-1479 SDVEAIITRCQ
+1479 CKSM
-1490 SLGITNFVSSIMQSY
+1490 GITNFVTSIMQSY
-1505 GYLEGTAKDRGVISA
+1505 GYLEGTPKDRGVIQA
-1520 LRNIGYNWDAHY
+1520 LRNIGYDWDANY
-1532 ARKADGKLAHVA
+1532 NRTKEGKLAHVA
-1544 NLATGQKWGGFLKSM
+1544 KLSVGQQWGAFFKSM
-1559 MQKYNVSIKSCSS
+1559 IDKYGVNIKSCSS
-1572 NNLGLQAAACLD
+1572 NNMGLEAAACLD
-1584 PDIINLVTGTEVD
+1584 PDIIDLVTGTSVD
-1597 RSNVTSER
+1597 RTNITNER

-1619 YADNCLSAC
+1619 YGDNCLSAC
-1628 AYCYAAQQDNNP
+1628 AYCYAAQQNNNP
-1640 FTYYNEDGTLK
+1640 FTYYNEDGSLK
-1651 DNEYTQT
+1651 DNEYTRT
-1658 QRVEAERQ
+1658 RRAEINQQ
-1666 EQQIIDVFLTVEGL
+1666 EQQIIDVFLTVDGL
-1680 NITKEQRQHLNNI
+1680 TITKEQKQYLSDI
-1693 YNCSTVVMSQKTDRG
+1693 YNCSTVIMAQKLQKG
-1708 FGAIIEKFAK
+1708 FGAIIEKFAE
-1718 YISKSIVFVNDLV
+1718 YIGKPIIFVNDIFNNSDILE
-1731 TDPDVL
+1731 
-1737 QQIDLNGSVFIY
+1737 QINLNGNIFTY
-1749 GFNKSNIHKLYELLE
+1749 GFNKSNIHNLYELLE
-1764 NYEVI
+1764 QYEVI

-1779 EVTQID
+1779 EIPQTDI
-1785 PEPSDKPLAIIEQES
+1785 EPSNKPLAIIEQES
-1800 LQQEHQIQPVVQ
+1800 LQQEQQMRPVIQK
-1812 VLEQKQSKFQLKE
+1812 LEKKQSQLQLKE

-1830 VQTVVHAAKKVKTN
+1830 VQTVVNAAKKVKTD
-1844 GKQIVTILGK
+1844 GRQIVTILGK

-1872 EYGRPI
+1872 EYGRSI

-1891 LLFKKI
+1891 LLYKKI
-1897 SAMVEDNLNIIV
+1897 SAMVKDNVYISV
-1909 TKYTVAALLG
+1909 KKHTVAALLG

-1925 GGFKVDPESWDDK
+1925 GNFVVNEEAWANKWDE
-1938 YGKIQ
+1938 IQ
-1943 STDVIIWDEC
+1943 MTDVIIWDEC
-1953 SMLPTADCKQIEE
+1953 SMLPTEDCKQIEE
-1966 ALQSLLIYTGDKG
+1966 AFTSLLVYTGDKG

-2001 EDGNIAPNGHIF
+2001 KDGNLAQNGHFF

-2049 LTRLMEAVEA
+2049 LTRLMEAVEP
-2059 EQINSTSALVR
+2059 EQINATSALIR
-2070 FELTDMHSIDMP
+2070 LELNEMNSIDMP
-2082 KLTEFFAPYIQ
+2082 KLTELFSPYIH

-2100 YTLFHVIPYHKDTT
+2100 FTLFHVIPYHKDTT
-2114 IEMNQYFRAEAL
+2114 VEMNQYFRAEAL
-2126 KHLLRTK
+2126 KHLLKTRR
-2133 NQETLVYTDIKTG
+2133 QETLVYTDIKTG
-2146 NKVSLPIDQITSN
+2146 KKMSITLDQITSN
-2159 NISEIPFQEGEM
+2159 TINEIPFQEGEI
-2171 VYVPEPIGPNAE
+2171 VYAPEPIGPNAE
-2183 IHNGQYVKIST
+2183 IHNGQYVKVHT
-2194 NWGRVLFPV
+2194 DEGRFLYPI
-2203 KTATL
+2203 KTSTL

-2214 QEIKVIWKIDKGY
+2214 QRVIVTWKTDNGHI
-2227 PETHTF
+2227 ESHAF
-2233 LVPAD
+2233 FIPAD

-2244 IVRQVGNDAFGFGGT
+2244 IVKQVGNDAFGFGGT
-2259 RAEKDLW
+2259 KTEKELW
-2266 KKLKNEFGQVTA
+2266 KKLKNEFGQITA

-2286 AQGQTYKAV
+2286 AQGQTYQSV
-2295 YIPLADYKRAAW
+2295 YIPLSDYRRAAW
-2307 NKEIPV
+2307 NREIPV
-2313 DSYARAAYTALTRA
+2313 DSYARAVYTALTRA

-2335 KAASKTFEGIPV
+2335 KAAHPSFRGVPV
-2347 EDISLQYIENQIKQN
+2347 EDISLQYVENQIKQN

-2370 TPVEDAIIATLPQ
+2370 ETPVEDAVIATMPQ
-2383 TIEEVPTDA
+2383 IAEEVPTTP
-2392 EVEIEDVVA
+2392 EVEIENVVD
-2401 EIIPTEDTG
+2401 EIVQPEESG
-2410 HWMYEDMQTQIAY
+2410 KWLYEDMQTQIAY
-2423 DFINYVTGGDVLWN
+2423 DFINHVTGGDVLWN
-2437 HAYDGDQNAQE
+2437 RAYNGDQDAQE
-2448 QVTTLLTNWV
+2448 QVTDLLTNWV

-2466 LGYRFKDPVQK
+2466 LGYRFKDPVK
-2477 SNGFDFSDVLEPDDL
+2477 TPTGFDFSSVLEPDDL
-2492 NMTISEGN
+2492 TMTISEDN
-2500 IPTLAEQ
+2500 IPLSAEAV
-2507 ITDLTIEAAQVIKTN
+2507 TDLTIEAAQVIKTN

-2611 TSKYAIYKN
+2611 TSTYAIYKN
-2620 ADGQEVLVLISQNI
+2620 GEGQEVLVLISQNI
-2634 EQIKTDLT
+2634 EQVKTDLT

-2656 IVEQTNNAA
+2656 IIEQTDNAA

-2674 SRFSYIGTFVPTYNN
+2674 SRFSYIGTYVPTYNN
-2689 IVQNAKLTGDEKLD
+2689 IIQNAKLTGDSTLD
-2703 AVILKDLKTKAHQ
+2703 KAVLKDLKAKAHQ

-2740 YHSFVRSLRNVDTRI
+2740 YQSFVRSLRNVDTRI

-2821 SKELADLSDKLPAPT
+2821 SKELADLSDNLPAPT

-2850 YYSDDVMLIQVQQ
+2850 YYSDNMTLIQIQ
-2863 EADNK
+2863 EGVDNK
-2868 INQLFLQAANGKYV
+2868 INQLFLQATNGKYV
-2882 ERFRT
+2882 ERFKT
-2887 IVSLLR
+2887 IVQLLR
-2893 ELTHVN
+2893 ELVHTD
-2899 HIVLS
+2899 HIILS

-2916 VNLLN
+2916 INLLN

-2953 SHYPIDVALDEI
+2953 SHYPIDIALDEI

-3019 YYNNPNTTLNPYDH
+3019 YYNNPNTKLNPYDH
-3033 HFGITTLTV
+3033 HFGITTLKV
-3042 GGKTYNIHSVAN
+3042 GGKTYYIHSVAN
-3054 LRISADQW
+3054 VRISDDQW
-3062 VEINAMAAELMGEN
+3062 VDINAMAAELMGEN

-3087 IVLAAFTSLATDN
+3087 IILAAFTSLATDN

-3153 QADHSGIDKN
+3153 QSDHSGIDKK
-3163 TWGFIGKQLKTK
+3163 TWDFIGKQLETK
-3175 SEKDELSQLERLYY
+3175 AEKDELGQLERLYY

-3229 DRLSIKFELIAD
+3229 DRLSIKFELIVD
-3241 DTQRQSIIR
+3241 DSSRQGIIK
-3250 KIMKQRGVKNKEY
+3250 KIMNQRGVKNKEY
-3263 ERFLDDQ
+3263 EQFLDDQ
-3270 ITEVLPMVQKYGF
+3270 ITEVLPAVQKYGF

-3293 TDPDYRKMVA
+3293 TDPDYRKMVV

-3339 TACAKGRFVIDQ
+3339 MVCAKGRFVIDQ

-3359 IVQNTAVN
+3359 IVQNTALN

-3420 EVIVGISSLHSAE
+3420 EEIVGISTLHSAE

-3438 ISGVVLNTIKYSDII
+3438 ISGVILNTIKYSDVI
-3453 KNIPEAQGFFKNIVL
+3453 KKIPEAQGFFKNIVL

-3512 KSLRMSQVLGEDY
+3512 KSLRMSEVLRGDY
-3525 VGGADPTIGD
+3525 VGGSDPTIGD

-3569 TESEAT
+3569 NKTEET
-3575 DQANLEKLQTNLQF
+3575 DKSNLAKLQTNLQF
-3589 KLLQTYTQYDIGQKS
+3589 KLLQTYAQYDTGQKS

-3622 RNKFKVQIGTKKDN
+3622 HNRFKVQIGTKKDN

-3670 GNLII
+3670 GNLVI

>member
-1 MRNLNCALLTTRQAK
+1 MRNLNCALLTTRPAK

-38 NGYPIQQTQ
+38 NGYPMQQTQ
-47 TGQKSELWETLKDYY
+47 TGQKSELWETLKNYY

-120 ITEGQQNKK
+120 ITDGQQNKK

-178 NVSKKTYDS
+178 NVSEKTYDS
-187 FTMRVTDKVSY
+187 FTIRVADKVSY
-198 EQLQAMPKQD
+198 EQLQTMPKQD

-245 FPVIVGN
+245 FPVIIGN
-252 LKTTNP
+252 LKPTNP

-275 SYKGEFGLVYT
+275 SYKGELGLAYT

-310 SADNELEN
+310 SADIELEN
-318 SVYSNAQKKLYQA
+318 SVYSDAQKKLYQS

-366 FVQYLKNDKNKATLF
+366 FVQYLKSDKNKATLF

-390 KIYNFSEDNTQQNLK
+390 KIYNFSDDNMQQNLK

-417 FARPKTF
+417 FARPTTF
-424 FQIRHFLLVQE
+424 FKIRHSLLVQE

-442 RMMPMPVKGRDNA
+442 RIMPVPIKGRDNS

-466 FQVVPQKGQKP
+466 FQVVSQKGQKS

-496 LNLQFDLALSEAA
+496 LNLQFDLALSESA
-509 PERVIKYLGSLDAVY
+509 PERVMKYLGSLDAVY

-536 PAKDVLT
+536 SAKDVLT
-543 SLINLSS
+543 SLVNMSS

-557 QLQKNKGLADIPIQL
+557 QLQKNKGLADIPIQV

-652 EELIQIKPSLYGLK
+652 EELIQIKPSLYGFK

-698 WSRIK
+698 WSKIK

-731 QSMTRVNTQLDE
+731 QSMTRVNAQLDE

-800 YHMHSGGAYGSDFYW
+800 YHLHSGGAYGSDFYW
-815 GAIGAQY
+815 GTIGAQY

-847 EEDINEGKIQAALA
+847 EEDINEGKVQAALA

-883 QVKYADAIFAIG
+883 QVKYADAVFAVG

-946 QWFSYNAILG
+946 QWFSYNAILE

-979 NDAGRKAIRD
+979 NDDGRQAIRD
-989 IYTKTF
+989 VYAKTF

-1042 FTHYKNHP
+1042 FTHYKNHS

-1074 WLFKWDPADNF
+1074 WLFKWNPTDDF
-1085 YDIAF
+1085 YDIVF

-1095 FEAIGGS
+1095 FEAIEGN
-1102 PIHISEIQPERRDWI
+1102 PIHISSIQPERREWI
-1117 IQQIES
+1117 MQQIES
-1123 GELRGKP
+1123 GELAGKP
-1130 VVYYTETIPD
+1130 IVYYTETIPD
-1140 NSYGRAT
+1140 RSYGRTT
-1147 YDVVEAP
+1147 YDALEAP
-1154 NHAHILQKYINKPN
+1154 NHAHILQKYITTQHESEKRKP
-1168 EKPTVQ
+1168 
-1174 IFQGFWT
+1174 
-1181 RADVES
+1181 S
-1187 RQDAIFL
+1187 L
-1194 FGDNTE
+1194 
-1200 DRQSGYTP
+1200 SH
-1208 ASTQAVIRGLENAI
+1208 
-1222 GIDTKKNRFTDINSY
+1222 
-1237 FTDTDF
+1237 F
-1243 DIFKSQVDEAIQTAI
+1243 DQ
-1258 NSGKTIVLPAD
+1258 
-1269 GIGTGKAELAI
+1269 
-1280 RAPRLFAYLQQKL
+1280 
-1293 QDLKD
+1293 
-1298 GKIQRT
+1298 
-1304 EQPKASLT
+1304 
-1312 SFNKQE
+1312 QE
-1318 NSDTYVKEV
+1318 NSETYVKEV
-1327 LDVAKR
+1327 LEVAKK
-1333 GINTPTEFFTEN
+1333 GINTPTEFFTED

-1373 EKVIEAW
+1373 EKVIQAW

-1479 SDVEAIITRCQ
+1479 SDVESIIKRCQ
-1490 SLGITNFVSSIMQSY
+1490 VLGITNFVSSIMQSY

-1520 LRNIGYNWDAHY
+1520 LRNIGYNWDTHY

-1559 MQKYNVSIKSCSS
+1559 MEKYNVSIKSCSS

-1584 PDIINLVTGTEVD
+1584 PDIINLVTGTDVD

-1619 YADNCLSAC
+1619 YDDNCLSAC

-1658 QRVEAERQ
+1658 KRVEADQQ

-1718 YISKSIVFVNDLV
+1718 YISKPIVFVNELV
-1731 TDPDVL
+1731 TNPDVL
-1737 QQIDLNGSVFIY
+1737 QQIDLNGSIFTY

-1769 VNHREVLSQA
+1769 VNNREVLNQT

-1800 LQQEHQIQPVVQ
+1800 LQQEQQIQPVVQ
-1812 VLEQKQSKFQLKE
+1812 ALEKKQSKFQLKE

-1830 VQTVVHAAKKVKTN
+1830 VQTVVRAAKKVKTD

-1861 IVGEYLQRIQA
+1861 IVGEYLRRIQA

-1897 SAMVEDNLNIIV
+1897 SAMVEDNPSIVV

-1925 GGFKVDPESWDDK
+1925 GGFKVDSESWSDK
-1938 YGKIQ
+1938 YKRIQ
-1943 STDVIIWDEC
+1943 ATDVIIWDEC

-1984 EERVKDYLP
+1984 EERVKNYLP

-2001 EDGNIAPNGHIF
+2001 EDSNIAPNGHIF

-2049 LTRLMEAVEA
+2049 LARLMEAVDA
-2059 EQINSTSALVR
+2059 EQINSTSALIR
-2070 FELTDMHSIDMP
+2070 FELTDMYSMDMP

-2093 QSVDNED
+2093 QSVDND
-2100 YTLFHVIPYHKDTT
+2100 DFTLFHVIPYHKDTT
-2114 IEMNQYFRAEAL
+2114 VEMNQYFRAEAL
-2126 KHLLRTK
+2126 KHLLRTR
-2133 NQETLVYTDIKTG
+2133 NQETLVYTDIKTD

-2171 VYVPEPIGPNAE
+2171 VYAPEPIGPNAE
-2183 IHNGQYVKIST
+2183 IHNGQYVKISA

-2203 KTATL
+2203 KTSTL
-2208 DTVIPC
+2208 DTTIPC
-2214 QEIKVIWKIDKGY
+2214 QEVTVTWKIDNGDTEK
-2227 PETHTF
+2227 HTF
-2233 LVPAD
+2233 LIPAD

-2266 KKLKNEFGQVTA
+2266 KKLKNEFGQITA

-2335 KAASKTFEGIPV
+2335 KAASKTFAGIPV

-2370 TPVEDAIIATLPQ
+2370 TPVEDAILVTLPQ

-2410 HWMYEDMQTQIAY
+2410 HWMYKDMQTQLAY

-2437 HAYDGDQNAQE
+2437 RAYNGDQNAQE

-2477 SNGFDFSDVLEPDDL
+2477 SNGFDFSGVLEPDDL

-2571 ISICKTLD
+2571 ISVCKTLD

-2740 YHSFVRSLRNVDTRI
+2740 YHSFVRSLKNVDTRI

-2768 VSFNTFGR
+2768 VSFNPFGR

-3054 LRISADQW
+3054 LRISDDQW

-3087 IVLAAFTSLATDN
+3087 IVLAALTSLATDN

-3153 QADHSGIDKN
+3153 QSDHSGIDKN

-3175 SEKDELSQLERLYY
+3175 SEKDELAQLERLYY

-3438 ISGVVLNTIKYSDII
+3438 ISGVVLNTIKYSDVI

-3589 KLLQTYTQYDIGQKS
+3589 KLLQTYTQYDTGQKS

-3670 GNLII
+3670 GNLVI

>member
-1 MRNLNCALLTTRQAK
+1 MRNLNCALLTTRPAK
-16 DLKESLAN
+16 DLKEQLAN

-98 ILDSQQEP
+98 ILDSKQEP

-120 ITEGQQNKK
+120 ITDGQQNKK

-160 MGLAMIELEQ
+160 IGLAMIELEQ

-198 EQLQAMPKQD
+198 EQLQTMSKQD

-252 LKTTNP
+252 LNTTSP
-258 ISLETGLQ
+258 ISLESGLQ

-286 SNSDNIYKLPIKKT
+286 ANSDNIYKLPTKKT

-310 SADNELEN
+310 SADIELEN
-318 SVYSNAQKKLYQA
+318 SVYSEAQKKLYHT

-351 SIKKALNSFLSEDPD
+351 SLKKALNSFLQEDPD

-381 YKEFMRTLG
+381 YKEFMHTLG
-390 KIYNFSEDNTQQNLK
+390 KIYNFSDDNTQQNLK

-424 FQIRHFLLVQE
+424 FQIRHSLLVQE

-442 RMMPMPVKGRDNA
+442 RMTPVQIKGRDNA

-466 FQVVPQKGQKP
+466 FQVVSQKGQKP

-496 LNLQFDLALSEAA
+496 LNLQFDLALSESA

-524 ERINTLFPTETV
+524 ERLNTLFPTETV
-536 PAKDVLT
+536 SAKNVLT
-543 SLINLSS
+543 SLVNMSS

-557 QLQKNKGLADIPIQL
+557 QLQKNKGLADIPIQI

-579 NGKPADGVF
+579 DGKPADGVF

-617 TWDIIVGKT
+617 TWDTIVGKT

-646 YQVSSY
+646 YKVSSY
-652 EELIQIKPSLYGLK
+652 EELIQIKPSLYGFK

-684 LNTLGEMDDEPISI
+684 LNTLGEMDDEPVSI
-698 WSRIK
+698 WSKIK

-731 QSMTRVNTQLDE
+731 QSMTRVNAQLDE

-778 RQGLNIATKS
+778 RQGLSITTKS

-794 AQTTQQ
+794 ARTTQQ

-815 GAIGAQY
+815 SAIGEQY
-822 GVIPHHYYYDVEG
+822 GVIPHHYYYDTEG
-835 YELPPYRNELIL
+835 YDLPPYRNELIL
-847 EEDINEGKIQAALA
+847 ETDVEEGKIKAAVA
-861 GHRTFGYDKP
+861 GAKTFGYDKP

-883 QVKYADAIFAIG
+883 QVKYADAVFAVG

-913 HFLRQMVKGGTGWA
+913 HFLREMVKGGTGWA
-927 VGMAINEGKP
+927 VGMAIEEGKP
-937 VYVFDQEQK
+937 VYVFDQEQE
-946 QWFSYNAILG
+946 QWFEYEPSFDL
-956 AFLPLYDTP
+956 FFPLEETP
-965 VLTPNFAGIGTREL
+965 ILTPNFAGIGTREL

-995 GTEPQTTPN
+995 GTEPQTIPN
-1004 SLTIVPLDKVY
+1004 NLTIVPLDKVY
-1015 SEAARIG
+1015 SEAAKIG

-1029 PKGADQL
+1029 PHGADQL

-1063 AFDAWISGKNA
+1063 AFDAWISGKDA
-1074 WLFKWDPADNF
+1074 WLFKWNPTDDF
-1085 YDIAF
+1085 YDIVF
-1090 GEEIP
+1090 GEDIP
-1095 FEAIGGS
+1095 FEAISGT
-1102 PIHISEIQPERRDWI
+1102 PINIATIQSERREWVM
-1117 IQQIES
+1117 QQIES
-1123 GELRGKP
+1123 GELVGKP
-1130 VVYYTETIPD
+1130 VVYYTETVPD
-1140 NSYGRAT
+1140 RSYGRAT
-1147 YDVVEAP
+1147 YDALEAP
-1154 NHAHILQKYINKPN
+1154 NHAHILQRYITTQYEFENRKP
-1168 EKPTVQ
+1168 
-1174 IFQGFWT
+1174 
-1181 RADVES
+1181 
-1187 RQDAIFL
+1187 
-1194 FGDNTE
+1194 
-1200 DRQSGYTP
+1200 
-1208 ASTQAVIRGLENAI
+1208 
-1222 GIDTKKNRFTDINSY
+1222 
-1237 FTDTDF
+1237 
-1243 DIFKSQVDEAIQTAI
+1243 
-1258 NSGKTIVLPAD
+1258 
-1269 GIGTGKAELAI
+1269 
-1280 RAPRLFAYLQQKL
+1280 
-1293 QDLKD
+1293 
-1298 GKIQRT
+1298 
-1304 EQPKASLT
+1304 SL
-1312 SFNKQE
+1312 SHFNQQE
-1318 NSDTYVKEV
+1318 NSETYVKEV
-1327 LDVAKR
+1327 LDVAKK
-1333 GINTPTEFFTEN
+1333 GINTPTEFFTED
-1345 EREIIKTKVGGNLKV
+1345 EHEIIKTKVGGNLKV

-1373 EKVIEAW
+1373 EKVIQAW
-1380 KDNIT
+1380 KDNVT
-1385 KYPFG
+1385 KHQFG
-1390 DPKRFYATEIWTKH
+1390 DPNRFYATEIWTKH

-1410 DLLQACKEYRIA
+1410 DLLQACREYRIA

-1436 YEPGVMKASDLLDR
+1436 YEPGVMKAADLLDR

-1479 SDVEAIITRCQ
+1479 NDVEAIIKRCQ

-1559 MQKYNVSIKSCSS
+1559 MEKYNVSIKSCSS

-1597 RSNVTSER
+1597 RTNVTEER

-1658 QRVEAERQ
+1658 QRVEVEQQ

-1693 YNCSTVVMSQKTDRG
+1693 YNCSTVVVSQKTDRG

-1718 YISKSIVFVNDLV
+1718 YINKPIVFVNEIS
-1731 TDPDVL
+1731 TNPDVL
-1737 QQIDLNGSVFIY
+1737 QQIDLNGSVFTY

-1764 NYEVI
+1764 NYEVV
-1769 VNHREVLSQA
+1769 VNHREVLNQA

-1800 LQQEHQIQPVVQ
+1800 LQQEQQIQPVVQ
-1812 VLEQKQSKFQLKE
+1812 ALEKKQSKFQLKE

-1830 VQTVVHAAKKVKTN
+1830 VQTVVRAAKKVKTN

-1872 EYGRPI
+1872 EYGRSI

-1897 SAMVEDNLNIIV
+1897 SAMVEDNPSIVV

-1943 STDVIIWDEC
+1943 ATDVIIWDEC

-2049 LTRLMEAVEA
+2049 LTRLMEAVDA
-2059 EQINSTSALVR
+2059 EQINSTSALIR
-2070 FELTDMHSIDMP
+2070 FELTDMHSVDMP

-2093 QSVDNED
+2093 QSVDND
-2100 YTLFHVIPYHKDTT
+2100 DFTLFHVIPYHKDTT
-2114 IEMNQYFRAEAL
+2114 VEMNQYFRAEAL
-2126 KHLLRTK
+2126 KHLLRTR

-2171 VYVPEPIGPNAE
+2171 VYAPEPIGPNAE

-2208 DTVIPC
+2208 DITIPC
-2214 QEIKVIWKIDKGY
+2214 QEVTVTWKIDNGDTEK
-2227 PETHTF
+2227 HTF
-2233 LVPAD
+2233 LIPAD

-2244 IVRQVGNDAFGFGGT
+2244 IVRQVGNDAFGFSGT
-2259 RAEKDLW
+2259 RTEKDLW
-2266 KKLKNEFGQVTA
+2266 KKLKNEFGQITA

-2335 KAASKTFEGIPV
+2335 KAASRTFAGLPV

-2370 TPVEDAIIATLPQ
+2370 TPVEDAVLVTLPQ
-2383 TIEEVPTDA
+2383 TIEEVPANA
-2392 EVEIEDVVA
+2392 EVEVEDVVA

-2410 HWMYEDMQTQIAY
+2410 HWMYEDMQTQLAY
-2423 DFINYVTGGDVLWN
+2423 DFVNYITGGDVLWN
-2437 HAYDGDQNAQE
+2437 RAYNGDQNAQE

-2477 SNGFDFSDVLEPDDL
+2477 SSGFDFSGVLEPDDL

-2556 ANTDLLV
+2556 ANTDLLI

-2620 ADGQEVLVLISQNI
+2620 AEGQEVLVLISENI

-2689 IVQNAKLTGDEKLD
+2689 IVQNAKLTEDEKLD

-2728 RKQYQKDLSATL
+2728 RKQYQKDLSTTL

-2850 YYSDDVMLIQVQQ
+2850 YYSDDVMLIQIQQ
-2863 EADNK
+2863 GADNK

-2899 HIVLS
+2899 HVVLS

-3054 LRISADQW
+3054 LRISDDQW
-3062 VEINAMAAELMGEN
+3062 VEVNAMAAELMGEN

-3163 TWGFIGKQLKTK
+3163 TWGFIGKQLQTK
-3175 SEKDELSQLERLYY
+3175 SEKDELAQLERLYY

-3415 KIKDS
+3415 KIKDA
-3420 EVIVGISSLHSAE
+3420 EEIIGISSLHSAE

-3438 ISGVVLNTIKYSDII
+3438 ISGVVLNTIKYSDVI

-3569 TESEAT
+3569 TDSETT

-3622 RNKFKVQIGTKKDN
+3622 RNKFKVQIGTTKDN

-3670 GNLII
+3670 GNLVI